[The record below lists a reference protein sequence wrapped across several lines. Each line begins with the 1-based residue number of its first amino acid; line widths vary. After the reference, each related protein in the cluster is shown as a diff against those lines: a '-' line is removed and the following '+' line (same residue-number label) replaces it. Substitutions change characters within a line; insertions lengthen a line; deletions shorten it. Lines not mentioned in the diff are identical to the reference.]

1 MNVNF
6 KMFVDVQHYSNLS
19 DTVNYST
26 QTSYISPQLPHLHN
40 KGYKNS
46 TAGEMKIISHLTWY
60 YTIHLWSSCPLNL
73 LVYSLLWSKC
83 QCDHSTQTSELTT
96 RTAPFNNE
104 TEPFWE
110 ESVQLNAHNFRTY
123 FSVLSI
129 LGNENRVACLLAVV
143 LVSEVDKEIILI
155 TDFATQSSS
164 PSTDNYGFTIILLI
178 GQ

>member
-6 KMFVDVQHYSNLS
+6 KMFVNVQHYSNLS

-60 YTIHLWSSCPLNL
+60 YTIHLWRLCPLNL

-83 QCDHSTQTSELTT
+83 QW
-96 RTAPFNNE
+96 PFNE
-104 TEPFWE
+104 TSF
-110 ESVQLNAHNFRTY
+110 AKY
-123 FSVLSI
+123 FSVLSN
-129 LGNENRVACLLAVV
+129 LGNKNRVACLLAVV

-155 TDFATQSSS
+155 TDFAIQRSS

-178 GQ
+178 GQWPI